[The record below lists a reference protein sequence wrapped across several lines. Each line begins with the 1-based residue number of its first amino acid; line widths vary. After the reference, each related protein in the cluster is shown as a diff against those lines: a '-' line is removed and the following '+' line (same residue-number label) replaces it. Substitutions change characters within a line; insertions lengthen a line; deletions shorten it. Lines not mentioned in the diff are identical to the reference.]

1 MRFITGL
8 FFLAVFALVSC
19 ESEAEK
25 AGRLEQD
32 SLRNDSIVKLQA
44 RANYIAAVDS
54 MEKIMASGTRPDP
67 RIANAAMKAYNDFI
81 VTFPD
86 DTLTPEYLFLASN
99 IAQGQQNYQQAAIFL
114 ETIIERHKGY
124 RRYADACFVAAF
136 VHANFLADVNH
147 GDDRARQLYQYI
159 IDNYPNT
166 SYAEQSKVLITYVG
180 KPDSVF
186 VNDVLGKGDKQ
197 LVTPDNPSSG
207 KAPKTKPSGDK
218 SKPTK

>member
-8 FFLAVFALVSC
+8 FFIAALALVSC

-25 AGRLEQD
+25 TARLRED
-32 SLRNDSIVKLQA
+32 SLRNDSIVKVKA
-44 RANYIAAVDS
+44 RTMYIAAVDS
-54 MEKIMASGTRPDP
+54 MEKIMAQGSRPDP
-67 RIANAAMKAYNDFI
+67 RVSSAAMKAYNDFI

-86 DTLTPEYLFLASN
+86 DTLTPEYLFRAANL
-99 IAQGQQNYQQAAIFL
+99 AQGQQNYQQAAIFL
-114 ETIIERHKGY
+114 ETILERHKGY

-147 GDDRARQLYQYI
+147 GDDRARQLYQFI

-186 VNDVLGKGDKQ
+186 VNDVLGKG
-197 LVTPDNPSSG
+197 G
-207 KAPKTKPSGDK
+207 K
-218 SKPTK
+218 